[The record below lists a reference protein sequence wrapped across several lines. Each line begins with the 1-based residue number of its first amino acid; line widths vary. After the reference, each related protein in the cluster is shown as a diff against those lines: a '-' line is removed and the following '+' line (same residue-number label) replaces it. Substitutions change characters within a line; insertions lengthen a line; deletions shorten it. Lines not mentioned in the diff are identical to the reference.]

1 MKPLLLA
8 LILYTSFT
16 YPLLAQIAGP
26 EPLYKS
32 RLLKSG
38 DEERLIPIEVAL
50 KKRDLYLIVSSDGN
64 ASHDWASWIEPEII
78 MKDGTTV
85 DLTTLRWR
93 TASNQVQRGK
103 TYRGDPMMVA
113 GKKYTNGLGTHAE
126 SFIWFRVPKGSTT
139 FRAKIALDDGG
150 ALRDDPLTPASVRFW
165 RRGEAR
171 GPASADT

>member
-1 MKPLLLA
+1 MKPLLLT
-8 LILYTSFT
+8 LILCAGFAHAS
-16 YPLLAQIAGP
+16 LAQVVGP

-85 DLTTLRWR
+85 DHCPVRLAR
-93 TASNQVQRGK
+93 
-103 TYRGDPMMVA
+103 
-113 GKKYTNGLGTHAE
+113 
-126 SFIWFRVPKGSTT
+126 
-139 FRAKIALDDGG
+139 DDGPKL
-150 ALRDDPLTPASVRFW
+150 LRS
-165 RRGEAR
+165 RRS
-171 GPASADT
+171 PKQKKPSSN